1 MTFSMIA
8 QNQNMEKNQNYVT
21 WVQTALQSIQKQKV
35 FTQTLQKK
43 FKTRFYSSNYEL
55 DRPLPEGKNKN

>member
-1 MTFSMIA
+1 
-8 QNQNMEKNQNYVT
+8 MEKNQNYVT
-21 WVQTALQSIQKQKV
+21 WVQTALLSIEKQKV

-43 FKTRFYSSNYEL
+43 FETRFYTSSYEL